1 MKQHIGQVKG
11 SVTSCNVATPDQQ
24 KRCKDAYEEPQKK
37 KKLKEKHDE
46 EVRVEVVIQVDDD
59 KNEEELHAIGEGEAR
74 KSGPI
79 DKYVMPIDPSIPLK
93 KFQQNINDAIDKE
106 KAYMVG
112 QYLARWMY
120 KKNIPFNAVNDDDFK
135 QFCEALGRFGPKWKP
150 PSQYMLREK
159 MLLQEVER
167 TKDLMKPHELERVE
181 TGCSIMTDAWTDKK
195 RRSIMNLC
203 VHCKLGTAFLESKE
217 ASADA
222 HTSLYIFNYVVG
234 CIEKIGMILELSTLL
249 P

>member
-1 MKQHIGQVKG
+1 MGWEFATLINPLDLQRVKCKLCGKEMGGGVNRMKQHIGQVKG
-11 SVTSCNVATPDQQ
+11 RVTSCNVATPDQQ

-46 EVRVEVVIQVDDD
+46 EVRAEVVVQVDDD

-106 KAYMVG
+106 KAYRVG

-135 QFCEALGRFGPKWKP
+135 
-150 PSQYMLREK
+150 
-159 MLLQEVER
+159 
-167 TKDLMKPHELERVE
+167 
-181 TGCSIMTDAWTDKK
+181 
-195 RRSIMNLC
+195 
-203 VHCKLGTAFLESKE
+203 
-217 ASADA
+217 
-222 HTSLYIFNYVVG
+222 
-234 CIEKIGMILELSTLL
+234 
-249 P
+249 